1 MNPNQNNFP
10 FNNNNINNINN
21 QPYPYSYQPNFNNNM
36 PPNFGINQ
44 IPNMNNPY
52 PNPNLYPN
60 NNIYNMNPNN
70 FYNNG
75 NNQNSFND
83 VYINDGDIKNQQK
96 NKSTNPDQK
105 KEYQNGNNNNY
116 STPTG
121 DKKELDNYYEE
132 FEEEKKKDRFI
143 TYINKKHSGYFVFK
157 ENSFSYGYFTKAPTT
172 YLENQNLN
180 LTYMTC
186 VIQCLANIA
195 PIAKFYLKE
204 KKNFAKNMNK
214 FALNYA
220 FSRAISNIYS
230 FPEEQEKQF
239 YSCYKIDEFRQI
251 VLEINGFFRG
261 TSTKDANK
269 FIIFL
274 LDKLQDE
281 QQGTLNS
288 KINNGI
294 HFNDFPDFESYYK
307 ELLNQNN
314 SLFFNCFNW
323 IRNKERSCP
332 YEHKTIEINNFLTQE
347 LDIEN
352 CINQILIKNAG
363 SENMKY
369 EIRIL
374 DCIKNEF
381 EEKKK
386 FYNINCLQCKQ
397 KTNLEQ
403 NSSILISPNYFIF
416 LTGLREKL
424 ENIYEKFKK
433 SNDSNEK
440 FIFKIEEEIDL
451 SEVIS
456 SKHSYTKYQLD
467 GLISYNFDETNK
479 KNIHYVAYY
488 RSPIDK
494 CWYKYGPNE
503 FEKIGIKTVLKSFE
517 DYYLFPSIFIYRHK

>member
-1 MNPNQNNFP
+1 MNPNQNNCFANN
-10 FNNNNINNINN
+10 FNNNNNINNQI
-21 QPYPYSYQPNFNNNM
+21 YPYSNQNQNFNNNI
-36 PPNFGINQ
+36 PPNFGMN
-44 IPNMNNPY
+44 PNTNMNNPY
-52 PNPNLYPN
+52 LNQNQNFIPN

-70 FYNNG
+70 YNNNY

-83 VYINDGDIKNQQK
+83 VYINENGKKIQPNDG
-96 NKSTNPDQK
+96 
-105 KEYQNGNNNNY
+105 

-121 DKKELDNYYEE
+121 EEQEINNYLKELK
-132 FEEEKKKDRFI
+132 EEEKQDKLLSEINRKKTFAFI
-143 TYINKKHSGYFVFK
+143 KK

-172 YLENQNLN
+172 YLENGNSN

-261 TSTKDANK
+261 QSTKDANK
-269 FIIFL
+269 FMIFL
-274 LDKLQDE
+274 LDKLQEE
-281 QQGTLNS
+281 QQETLSN
-288 KINNGI
+288 KINNAI
-294 HFNDFPDFESYYK
+294 NYNNYKDFKSYYK

-323 IRNKERSCP
+323 IRKKERCCP
-332 YEHKTIEINNFLTQE
+332 NEHKSIEMNNFLTHE
-347 LDIEN
+347 LDIEGY
-352 CINQILIKNAG
+352 INQLLVQNHEGINP
-363 SENMKY
+363 KY
-369 EIRIL
+369 EIRIS
-374 DCIKNEF
+374 DCFKNEF
-381 EEKKK
+381 KNKVL
-386 FYNINCLQCKQ
+386 YNLNCFECKQ

-403 NSSILISPNYFIF
+403 KNSIIISPNYFIF

-424 ENIYEKFKK
+424 VNVYEKFRNNKDQD
-433 SNDSNEK
+433 DSNEK

-451 SEVIS
+451 SGEYLNKDAYS
-456 SKHSYTKYQLD
+456 KYQLD

-479 KNIHYVAYY
+479 KKIYYIAYY

-494 CWYKYGPNE
+494 CWYKYTEKE
-503 FEKIGIKTVLKSFE
+503 FGKIELTTVLISFE
-517 DYYLFPSIFIYRHK
+517 EFYLFPSIFIYRHK

>member
-1 MNPNQNNFP
+1 
-10 FNNNNINNINN
+10 
-21 QPYPYSYQPNFNNNM
+21 
-36 PPNFGINQ
+36 
-44 IPNMNNPY
+44 
-52 PNPNLYPN
+52 
-60 NNIYNMNPNN
+60 
-70 FYNNG
+70 
-75 NNQNSFND
+75 
-83 VYINDGDIKNQQK
+83 
-96 NKSTNPDQK
+96 
-105 KEYQNGNNNNY
+105 
-116 STPTG
+116 
-121 DKKELDNYYEE
+121 
-132 FEEEKKKDRFI
+132 
-143 TYINKKHSGYFVFK
+143 
-157 ENSFSYGYFTKAPTT
+157 
-172 YLENQNLN
+172 
-180 LTYMTC
+180 
-186 VIQCLANIA
+186 
-195 PIAKFYLKE
+195 
-204 KKNFAKNMNK
+204 MNK

-251 VLEINGFFRG
+251 VIEINGFFRG

-294 HFNDFPDFESYYK
+294 HFNDFKDFNIYYK

-323 IRNKERSCP
+323 IRKKERSCP

-352 CINQILIKNAG
+352 CINQILIKNVG
-363 SENMKY
+363 NENPKY

-381 EEKKK
+381 ENKK
-386 FYNINCLQCKQ
+386 FYNLNCFKCKQ

-403 NSSILISPNYFIF
+403 NGSILISPNYFIF

-424 ENIYEKFKK
+424 TNIYEKFKK

-456 SKHSYTKYQLD
+456 CKDSYTKYQLD
-467 GLISYNFDETNK
+467 GLISYNFDENNK
-479 KNIHYVAYY
+479 SRIHYVAYY

-494 CWYKYGPNE
+494 CWYKYTKDNFG
-503 FEKIGIKTVLKSFE
+503 KIDVKIVLMSFE

>member
-1 MNPNQNNFP
+1 MNPNQNNLP

-21 QPYPYSYQPNFNNNM
+21 QLYPFSYQPNFNNNI

-52 PNPNLYPN
+52 PNQNLFAN

-70 FYNNG
+70 FYNNF

-83 VYINDGDIKNQQK
+83 VYINNGDINNQQK
-96 NKSTNPDQK
+96 NKAANPNQNK
-105 KEYQNGNNNNY
+105 SYQNNN
-116 STPTG
+116 STMD
-121 DKKELDNYYEE
+121 DKKELEYYFKELK
-132 FEEEKKKDRFI
+132 EEEKKDKLITEINRKNTYVFMTKD
-143 TYINKKHSGYFVFK
+143 
-157 ENSFSYGYFTKAPTT
+157 NSFSYGYFTKAPTT
-172 YLENQNLN
+172 YLENLNLN
-180 LTYMTC
+180 FTYMTC

-251 VLEINGFFRG
+251 VIEINGFFRG

-294 HFNDFPDFESYYK
+294 HFNDFKDFNIYYK

-323 IRNKERSCP
+323 IRKKERSCP

-352 CINQILIKNAG
+352 CINQILIKNV
-363 SENMKY
+363 ENENPKY

-381 EEKKK
+381 ENKK
-386 FYNINCLQCKQ
+386 FYNLNCFKCKQ

-403 NSSILISPNYFIF
+403 NGSILISPNYFIF

-424 ENIYEKFKK
+424 TNIYEKFKK

-456 SKHSYTKYQLD
+456 CKDSYTKYQLD
-467 GLISYNFDETNK
+467 GLISYNFDENNK
-479 KNIHYVAYY
+479 SRIYYVAYY

-494 CWYKYGPNE
+494 CWYKYTTDNFG
-503 FEKIGIKTVLKSFE
+503 KIDVKIVLKSFE